1 MEIKSIVKLIE
12 TLGIPLA
19 VALCLG
25 NGLWKLIQFLLK
37 DLKTDIAGQQ
47 DDLLQALRGNQTMI
61 IKLIDRV
68 RTLEINQMTAY
79 TSLLT
84 AARADLPDWRRTRA
98 ERIAELNEQ
107 IKDIS
112 HNGEEGEQSHPSRS
126 RFPIP
131 PARNNSTCIEMT
143 PVSRFASPTA
153 AGASRSM
160 R

>member
-1 MEIKSIVKLIE
+1 MELKAIVKLIE

-25 NGLWKLIQFLLK
+25 IGLWKLIQFLLK
-37 DLKTDIAGQQ
+37 DLKTDISNQQ

-61 IKLIDRV
+61 VKLVDRV

-79 TSLLT
+79 TSLLA

-98 ERIAELNEQ
+98 ERIAELKEQ

-112 HNGEEGEQSHPSRS
+112 HNGEEGDGE
-126 RFPIP
+126 
-131 PARNNSTCIEMT
+131 
-143 PVSRFASPTA
+143 
-153 AGASRSM
+153 
-160 R
+160 

>member
-19 VALCLG
+19 GALWLG
-25 NGLWKLIQFLLK
+25 IGLWKLIQFLLK
-37 DLKTDIAGQQ
+37 DLKSDIADQQ
-47 DDLLQALRGNQTMI
+47 DDMMKALRGNQTMI

-112 HNGEEGEQSHPSRS
+112 HNGEEGEQ
-126 RFPIP
+126 
-131 PARNNSTCIEMT
+131 
-143 PVSRFASPTA
+143 
-153 AGASRSM
+153 
-160 R
+160 

>member
-25 NGLWKLIQFLLK
+25 IGLWKLIQFLLK

-47 DDLLQALRGNQTMI
+47 DDMMKALRGNQTMI

-98 ERIAELNEQ
+98 ERIAEFHEQ

-112 HNGEEGEQSHPSRS
+112 HNGEEGEQ
-126 RFPIP
+126 
-131 PARNNSTCIEMT
+131 
-143 PVSRFASPTA
+143 
-153 AGASRSM
+153 
-160 R
+160 